1 MTDFFYNKESYY
13 INMSDENKK
22 NVCCS
27 THDWEIPKK
36 PEINLEY
43 EISKREMKKAHPGM
57 N

>member
-27 THDWEIPKK
+27 THDWEIPKENWNVIIDDK
-36 PEINLEY
+36 TILRLENK
-43 EISKREMKKAHPGM
+43 S
-57 N
+57 